1 MPDMQPEPAHEESAS
16 PARRI
21 RGWDA
26 FGVIVASLI
35 GLLALLVSGY
45 TAWVQRQQVRAEVWP
60 YLSLAYQDP
69 LRRLTVFNKGMGPA
83 IVRDVRVTVD
93 GKPQPDWAHVFEA
106 LGLSGLDAEPST
118 LAGTVLSPGDV
129 LSVQQFGRSEDYA
142 RFRQAMDAHVLVDV
156 CYCSTLGDCWQ
167 FEDRHRP
174 DKPRVQPVDACSA
187 PPAEDAFRD

>member
-1 MPDMQPEPAHEESAS
+1 MPEMPPDPAHDG
-16 PARRI
+16 PVPLARRG
-21 RGWDA
+21 RRWDA
-26 FGVIVASLI
+26 LGVIVASLI

-93 GKPQPDWAHVFEA
+93 GKPQRDWVHVFTA
-106 LGLSGLDAEPST
+106 LGLAGLDAEPST

-129 LSVQQFGRSEDYA
+129 LSVQQFGRNEDYL

-156 CYCSTLGDCWQ
+156 CYCSTLGDCWR

-174 DKPRVQPVDACSA
+174 DKPRVQPVDACPV
-187 PPAEDAFRD
+187 PPAEEAFRD